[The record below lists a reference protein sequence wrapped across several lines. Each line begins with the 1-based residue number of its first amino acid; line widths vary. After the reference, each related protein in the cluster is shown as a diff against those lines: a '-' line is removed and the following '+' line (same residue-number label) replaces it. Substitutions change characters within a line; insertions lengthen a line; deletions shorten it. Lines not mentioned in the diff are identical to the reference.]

1 MKTTENKKRRP
12 YVKPSMAVIPA
23 DPQSLL
29 AGSPGLKAVD
39 GANSSDGFPTWGGD
53 SDDTWTDVDAT
64 M

>member
-1 MKTTENKKRRP
+1 
-12 YVKPSMAVIPA
+12 MAVIPA

-53 SDDTWTDVDAT
+53 SDDTWTNVDAT